1 MCDFNIE
8 EDYIEEIF
16 NEILSYNVEEAIK
29 YCKDGYNETN
39 NPEYLIYMAQGYLDL
54 GMYIEAIESV
64 DLAIEKGCDY
74 SVYAFNVKGEAE
86 LELGLFIE
94 SRKSFNKV
102 LEMEEENFLA
112 TLYLIELDTTEELYE
127 DAINRAIDFIEKYG
141 DKPEEVADLMSVI
154 GWIYL
159 LDLNKS
165 EIALEAF
172 EEAIKNNPKCNRA
185 YTGIGIYHTTKKN
198 YKDAIDYFNKSIEIN
213 SNDGE
218 NYFGLAICYK
228 ELGNVEEIEKN
239 LLNANLL
246 EPMDNRILME
256 YGYELL
262 RQEKNNEAIEIFE
275 KLMEINPE
283 DYDTKKL
290 IEELSSN
297 N

>member
-1 MCDFNIE
+1 MCDFNSE

-16 NEILSYNVEEAIK
+16 NEILGYNVEEAIK
-29 YCKDGYNETN
+29 YCKSGYSETN
-39 NPEYLIYMAQGYLDL
+39 NPEYLIYMAQGYLNL

-64 DLAIEKGCDY
+64 DSAIEKGCDY
-74 SVYAFNVKGEAE
+74 LIDGYNVKGEAQ

-102 LEMEEENFLA
+102 LEIEEENFLA
-112 TLYLIELDTTEELYE
+112 TSFQIELDIREELYE
-127 DAINRAIDFIEKYG
+127 DAINRAVDFIEKYG
-141 DKPEEVADLMSVI
+141 DKPEEIADLMSAI
-154 GWIYL
+154 GWTYL

-172 EEAIKNNPKCNRA
+172 EEAIKNNSKCNRA
-185 YTGIGIYHTTKKN
+185 YTGIGIYHTTKNN
-198 YKDAIDYFNKSIEIN
+198 YKDAIDYFNKAIEIN

-239 LLNANLL
+239 LLHANLL

-262 RQEKNNEAIEIFE
+262 RQEKNHEAIEMFE
-275 KLMEINPE
+275 KLMEINPD